1 MSSNLD
7 IQKIVQHRLSKGQ
20 FFEENTDK
28 SQIYLH
34 HTAGNG
40 NAEGVAR
47 FWNSNDSQ
55 IATAFVIGENG
66 TIVQC
71 FSSKHWAW
79 HLGIDSQDFATRGLP
94 YKNLNKLSV
103 GIEVCNWGPLKEKNG
118 KFYNYVNGEINAS
131 YVTTLET
138 PYKGYKHWYKYTDAQ
153 IESTRQLVVYLCET
167 YDIPKTYR
175 KEIFDLDNEAFKG
188 TRGIYTHN
196 SVRKD
201 KADIYPCPRMIK
213 MLENL

>member
-47 FWNSNDSQ
+47 FWNNNDSQ

-103 GIEVCNWGPLKEKNG
+103 GIEVCNWGMLKEK
-118 KFYNYVNGEINAS
+118 KRKI
-131 YVTTLET
+131 L
-138 PYKGYKHWYKYTDAQ
+138 
-153 IESTRQLVVYLCET
+153 QLC
-167 YDIPKTYR
+167 KQR
-175 KEIFDLDNEAFKG
+175 N
-188 TRGIYTHN
+188 
-196 SVRKD
+196 
-201 KADIYPCPRMIK
+201 
-213 MLENL
+213 

>member
-1 MSSNLD
+1 MGLSLD
-7 IQKIVQHRLSKGQ
+7 IQKIVQRRLSKGQ
-20 FFEENTDK
+20 FFEEPSEKT
-28 SQIYLH
+28 QIYLH

-47 FWNSNDSQ
+47 YWNSNDSR
-55 IATAFVIGENG
+55 IATAFVVGENG

-103 GIEVCNWGPLKEKNG
+103 GIEVCNWGMLKEKNG
-118 KFYNYVNGEINAS
+118 KFYNYVGGEINPS

-153 IESTRQLVVYLCET
+153 IEATRQLVVYLCET

-175 KEIFDLDNEAFKG
+175 KEIWGLDVEAFKG
-188 TRGIYTHN
+188 TKGIYTHN

-213 MLENL
+213 MLQTL

>member
-47 FWNSNDSQ
+47 FWNNNDSQ

-79 HLGIDSQDFATRGLP
+79 HLGIDSQDFVTRGLP

-103 GIEVCNWGPLKEKNG
+103 GIEVCNWGMLKEKNG
-118 KFYNYVNGEINAS
+118 KFYNYVNSEINPS

-167 YDIPKTYR
+167 YNIPKTYR

>member
-103 GIEVCNWGPLKEKNG
+103 GIEVCNWGMLKEKNG
-118 KFYNYVNGEINAS
+118 KFYNYVGGEVNAS

-138 PYKGYKHWYKYTDAQ
+138 AYKGYKHWYKYTDAQ
-153 IESTRQLVVYLCET
+153 IESLRQLVVYLCET
-167 YDIPKTYR
+167 YNIPKTYR

>member
-1 MSSNLD
+1 MGLSLD
-7 IQKIVQHRLSKGQ
+7 IQKIVQKRLSKGQ
-20 FFEENTDK
+20 FFEEASDK
-28 SQIYLH
+28 TQIYLH

-40 NAEGVAR
+40 NAEGVSR
-47 FWNSNDSQ
+47 YWNSNDSQ
-55 IATAFVIGENG
+55 IATAFVVGENG

-103 GIEVCNWGPLKEKNG
+103 GIEVCNWGMLKEKNG
-118 KFYNYVNGEINAS
+118 KFYNYVGGEINPS

-153 IESTRQLVVYLCET
+153 IEATRQLVVYLCET
-167 YDIPKTYR
+167 YGIPKAYR
-175 KEIFDLDNEAFKG
+175 KEIWSLDNEAFKG
-188 TRGIYTHN
+188 SKGIYTHN

-213 MLENL
+213 MLQSL

>member
-1 MSSNLD
+1 MNSNLD
-7 IQKIVQHRLSKGQ
+7 IQKIVQKRLSAGQ
-20 FFEENTDK
+20 FFEEASDK
-28 SQIYLH
+28 TQIYLH

-40 NAEGVAR
+40 NAEGVSR
-47 FWNSNDSQ
+47 YWNSNDSQ
-55 IATAFVIGENG
+55 IATAFVVGENG

-79 HLGIDSQDFATRGLP
+79 HLGIDSQDFTTRRLP

-103 GIEVCNWGPLKEKNG
+103 GIEVCNWGMLKEKNG
-118 KFYNYVNGEINAS
+118 KFFNYVGGEINPS

-153 IESTRQLVVYLCET
+153 IEATRQLVVYLCET
-167 YDIPKTYR
+167 YGIPKAYR
-175 KEIFDLDNEAFKG
+175 KEIWSLDNEAFKG
-188 TRGIYTHN
+188 TKGIYTHN

-213 MLENL
+213 MLQSL